1 MHPGAVSR
9 PPSPRAPTRPAP
21 AQTDAIFATCVVAKK
36 GGAAAPRGKKPPTE
50 TQALAC
56 VPKPGD
62 KIIVVG
68 GRRPGLERKKH
79 ADLHRR
85 VGAAA
90 AVGVVAGPATA
101 TVGGDC

>member
-1 MHPGAVSR
+1 
-9 PPSPRAPTRPAP
+9 
-21 AQTDAIFATCVVAKK
+21 
-36 GGAAAPRGKKPPTE
+36 
-50 TQALAC
+50 

-101 TVGGDC
+101 TVGGQSLLMKFSRPSQPWEISPSLD